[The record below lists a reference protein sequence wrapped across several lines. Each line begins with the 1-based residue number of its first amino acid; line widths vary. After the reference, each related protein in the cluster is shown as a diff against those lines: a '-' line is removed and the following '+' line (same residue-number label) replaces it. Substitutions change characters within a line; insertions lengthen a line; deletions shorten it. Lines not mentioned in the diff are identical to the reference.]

1 MKLIKSTVS
10 AILAAAIVIPNAVY
24 AEDTELF
31 YICAY
36 YNQDGYLTDVN
47 RVTGAPSE
55 SELKLLLDLYAPEDT
70 AKAKLYRWDTSLQP
84 VDDPI
89 IGDDSNKHDITIINT
104 NDMHGS
110 LVSSDSAV
118 GVDKIAALKKMTDNS
133 ILLDAGDAT
142 QGVSFATLSEGAD
155 VIKAMNAAGYDAMA
169 LGNHEFDYGIDTLL
183 SNIEL
188 ADFPVMSANTY
199 RDDKLLTDANTVIDV
214 NGIDVGIF
222 ALTTTSTATSTSAEN
237 LEGITF
243 TDEIEAA
250 KEQVAELEGKGA
262 EVIIALTHM
271 GVNEKVN
278 CTSTQLAS
286 AMKDSGLDVIID
298 GHSHSEVN
306 TVQDG
311 INIIQTGTANAK
323 VGYVGID
330 VEDDGSISVN
340 AQLLSP
346 AFFENITPDSE
357 VSEAVSELLE
367 QQESTVKEV
376 VAQSASTVWGGLIN
390 RISEARIHET
400 SMGNLICDSMID
412 AVKGT
417 LSEEY
422 SALPVVAVENG
433 GGFRDSFT
441 IGDITMGDII
451 NVLPYANT
459 VMYKEVTPKTIYE
472 MLEQS
477 VSTVKSQDSET
488 GMLTTQTAGGF
499 LQIGGMRF
507 EYDPNGETGSKV
519 KGVYLDGQDKPLSRT
534 DEATRIILVSN
545 DYIIE
550 GGSGY
555 SMLGDVKLLG
565 EAGGLAETL
574 RNYIIKLTE
583 DGEPLSYPISEGR
596 ITTAGEY
603 SPKDYTAHVYIK
615 DASDNLM
622 INADITYY
630 VDGEEKQG
638 RTDENGILHPVV
650 SDGPHAVSL
659 DKKTEVYVN
668 NYSGGGI
675 VEMDGDYPI
684 DYPTLSMAQ

>member
-1 MKLIKSTVS
+1 M
-10 AILAAAIVIPNAVY
+10 
-24 AEDTELF
+24 
-31 YICAY
+31 
-36 YNQDGYLTDVN
+36 
-47 RVTGAPSE
+47 
-55 SELKLLLDLYAPEDT
+55 
-70 AKAKLYRWDTSLQP
+70 
-84 VDDPI
+84 
-89 IGDDSNKHDITIINT
+89 
-104 NDMHGS
+104 
-110 LVSSDSAV
+110 
-118 GVDKIAALKKMTDNS
+118 
-133 ILLDAGDAT
+133 
-142 QGVSFATLSEGAD
+142 
-155 VIKAMNAAGYDAMA
+155 
-169 LGNHEFDYGIDTLL
+169 
-183 SNIEL
+183 
-188 ADFPVMSANTY
+188 
-199 RDDKLLTDANTVIDV
+199 
-214 NGIDVGIF
+214 
-222 ALTTTSTATSTSAEN
+222 
-237 LEGITF
+237 
-243 TDEIEAA
+243 
-250 KEQVAELEGKGA
+250 
-262 EVIIALTHM
+262 
-271 GVNEKVN
+271 
-278 CTSTQLAS
+278 
-286 AMKDSGLDVIID
+286 
-298 GHSHSEVN
+298 
-306 TVQDG
+306 
-311 INIIQTGTANAK
+311 
-323 VGYVGID
+323 
-330 VEDDGSISVN
+330 
-340 AQLLSP
+340 
-346 AFFENITPDSE
+346 
-357 VSEAVSELLE
+357 LE

-433 GGFRDSFT
+433 GGFRDLFT

-477 VSTVKSQDSET
+477 VSTVESQDAET

-507 EYDPNGETGSKV
+507 EYDPNGETRSKV
-519 KGVYLDGQDKPLSRT
+519 KSVYLDGQDKPLSRT

-583 DGEPLSYPISEGR
+583 NGEPLSYPISEGR